1 MTFLLKHLSTAPK
14 EEICYMDDEIKYPK
28 KEKETPP
35 LTGQA
40 YKDLIEK
47 FRWHREHG
55 DVVWQDRVP
64 RIRRDG

>member
-1 MTFLLKHLSTAPK
+1 
-14 EEICYMDDEIKYPK
+14 MDDEIKYPK
-28 KEKETPP
+28 KENETPP